1 MGKNAD
7 GTKAADM
14 ETGDFSKKQ
23 ITDINWLFN
32 IQINEDSDT
41 LYDEFSGMST
51 DLFATGEMEK
61 VVLAMIN
68 HTKDGTGADYSNQTL
83 TQKAKEHKI
92 TLMEFDI
99 PFNGR
104 IYTWEQG

>member
-51 DLFATGEMEK
+51 DLFTTGEMEK

-68 HTKDGTGADYSNQTL
+68 HIFTEPGMVLGIFHEQAEKAMAGFREFMEQENADN
-83 TQKAKEHKI
+83 AWR
-92 TLMEFDI
+92 M
-99 PFNGR
+99 R
-104 IYTWEQG
+104 

>member
-1 MGKNAD
+1 
-7 GTKAADM
+7 M
-14 ETGDFSKKQ
+14 ETGKFTKKQ

-32 IQINEDSDT
+32 IQIDEESDT